1 MWFQLASSLIS
12 IRKPAGNVWGCW
24 SFSPHCMKPLARL
37 PYAWTHAAQVSF
49 PLLNPTPGNLTELHS
64 PRVLYTSFS
73 FGCIW
78 QTGSKILRKR
88 LPLHTSLPWESLK
101 DCCCALNFEV
111 TEMSHFCLL
120 EPFFPQIF
128 QFMNMCS
135 SLNFQRRTV
144 SLSAKHLQNGK
155 TVHAEGSV
163 YNVYLWGN
171 AIVLCFFFFPAYF
184 ITVLKLVIEKMK
196 ERRRLRV

>member
-1 MWFQLASSLIS
+1 
-12 IRKPAGNVWGCW
+12 
-24 SFSPHCMKPLARL
+24 MKPLARL
-37 PYAWTHAAQVSF
+37 PCAWTHAAQVSF

-135 SLNFQRRTV
+135 SLNFQRKTV